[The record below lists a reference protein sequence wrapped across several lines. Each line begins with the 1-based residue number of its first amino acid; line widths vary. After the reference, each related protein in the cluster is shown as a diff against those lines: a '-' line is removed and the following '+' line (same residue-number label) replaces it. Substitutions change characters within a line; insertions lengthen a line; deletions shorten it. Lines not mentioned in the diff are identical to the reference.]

1 MSTLV
6 DYTHPIVRETASRLT
21 RGKTTDLEKV
31 EAIFYFVRDEI
42 AYMLLPG
49 GDEVLASEIITAG
62 KGQCNNK
69 NIVFLALCKAAG
81 IPARIHFGL
90 IVKDI
95 ARGLTSEAVYKRMP
109 NALSHSWM
117 EVQIDGT
124 ENGKWK
130 RIDTHILDEPY
141 FNGSKK
147 KLTANGWSLGYAV
160 ADISIND
167 FILYDVL
174 VPDTPIIAADH
185 GTYEVP
191 EDYFASTQYTNKLTG
206 ITKLLYKL
214 FMNRMNQSLEEVR
227 DAGRN

>member
-1 MSTLV
+1 MNQLV
-6 DYTHPIVRETASRLT
+6 DYTHPIVQETALRLT
-21 RGKTTDLEKV
+21 DGKATDREKV
-31 EAIFYFVRDEI
+31 EAIFYYVRDQI
-42 AYMLLPG
+42 TYMLLPG
-49 GDEVLASEIITAG
+49 GDEVPASEIIEAG

-69 NIVFLALCKAAG
+69 NIVFQALCQAAG

-95 ARGLTSEAVYKRMP
+95 ARGLSSEAIYKRMP

-117 EVQIDGT
+117 EVQIDGS
-124 ENGKWK
+124 WK
-130 RIDTHILDEPY
+130 RIDTHILDKAY

-147 KLTANGWSLGYAV
+147 KLAGAGWLLGYAV

-191 EDYFASTQYTNKLTG
+191 EEYFASKQYTNKLTG
-206 ITKLLYKL
+206 ITKLLYTL
-214 FMNRMNQSLEEVR
+214 FMNRMNQSLETIR